1 MKKTLI
7 AAAVAAAVAAPAANA
22 GVVIYGK
29 MHASIDYLDENAS
42 GMVGP
47 TGLAVSGWQVQ
58 SRASRIGFKGSE
70 DLGNGLKAIWKVEFG
85 VDITDNGGWNSNR
98 NRYIGLAGDWGT
110 FLIGRHDT
118 PYKMAFYSTGIDMM
132 GDTIAD
138 ANAMYGFDER
148 RASNAIAYVSPNM
161 NGLTVAAAIVPG
173 EGMGVGATPF
183 GTPFTGPLA
192 AFAPPLSAGNGMA
205 DAYSIGLMYK
215 NNGLKLAIG
224 YEDLGFGVTAPTVPL
239 TTHDD
244 TKWFLGAGYSMNAFD
259 VSIGYEDRSAAL
271 KGGVALGADQKT
283 WAISAA
289 YTFGNNKVIATFGN
303 TDTDFTAGGVLLG
316 NTDADSW
323 ALGLEHK
330 FSKRT
335 KAYAIYASSERQLG
349 GTNGVPVPG
358 ITTPAGSIP
367 SQSGKGFSLGMIHN
381 F

>member
-42 GMVGP
+42 GMVNSA
-47 TGLAVSGWQVQ
+47 GLAVKGWQVQ

-110 FLIGRHDT
+110 FLVGRHDT

-148 RASNAIAYVSPNM
+148 RASNAVAYVSPNM

-173 EGMGVGATPF
+173 EGMGVTATPF
-183 GTPFTGPLA
+183 NTPFLGPMA
-192 AFAPPLSAGNGMA
+192 AFVPPGVPAGNGLA

-224 YEDLGFGVTAPTVPL
+224 YEDLGFGVAVGAV
-239 TTHDD
+239 THDD

-259 VSIGYEDRSAAL
+259 VAIGYQDRSADLSA
-271 KGGVALGADQKT
+271 GGVQLIAADQKT

-289 YTFGNNKVIATFGN
+289 YSFGNNKVIATFGN
-303 TDTDFTAGGVLLG
+303 TDTDWSAGGVNFL
-316 NTDADSW
+316 NEDSDSW
-323 ALGLEHK
+323 ALGFEHK
-330 FSKRT
+330 LSKRT

-349 GTNGVPVPG
+349 GTSGIPTPG
-358 ITTPAGSIP
+358 LTAPGAALPA
-367 SQSGKGFSLGMIHN
+367 QAGKGFSLGMIHN